1 MDEEAFPVARERV
14 GHALGERSLLD
25 FAGRV
30 SIFATTAAGSRLEIG
45 LGLKQQDLLCV
56 YGAPPLELATVPPG
70 AVQVSPLVPG
80 SASLEDVTPG
90 SLAGVILAAPPG
102 TVERRYA
109 LALALRGLKAGGRL
123 IAMAPKEKGGSR
135 LGKELE
141 AFGCAVK
148 ETGRRH
154 QRICHTE
161 RPKAPVGL
169 DEAIAAGAPRI
180 VEGWGLWSQPGLFS
194 WDRPDPGSLL
204 LIGAL
209 PPLSGHGADLGCG
222 SGLLAQT
229 VFASPAVTGLELV
242 DLDRR
247 AIETARRNVDDPR
260 ATFHWS
266 DVRRGPPLENLD
278 FVAMN
283 PPFHDGGAEDK
294 ALGQDFIRRAHAMLR
309 KGKSLW
315 LVANRHLPYEG
326 VLTPLFAQVT
336 LRAENGGFKVYEA
349 RK

>member
-1 MDEEAFPVARERV
+1 MD
-14 GHALGERSLLD
+14 
-25 FAGRV
+25 
-30 SIFATTAAGSRLEIG
+30 
-45 LGLKQQDLLCV
+45 
-56 YGAPPLELATVPPG
+56 LATVPPG

-80 SASLEDVTPG
+80 AASLEDMAPG
-90 SLAGVILAAPPG
+90 SLASVILAAPPG
-102 TVERRYA
+102 TVERRYV
-109 LALALRGLKAGGRL
+109 LALALRGLKPGGRL

-141 AFGCAVK
+141 AFGCVVK
-148 ETGRRH
+148 EAGRRH

-169 DEAIAAGAPRI
+169 DEAIAAGAPRL

-222 SGLLAQT
+222 SGLLAQAIL
-229 VFASPAVTGLELV
+229 ASPAVKQLELV

-247 AIETARRNVDDPR
+247 AIETARRNVADPR
-260 ATFHWS
+260 AAFHWI
-266 DVRRGPPLENLD
+266 DARRAPALENLD
-278 FVAMN
+278 FVVMN

-294 ALGQDFIRRAHAMLR
+294 ALGQDFIRRAHQILR

-326 VLTPLFAQVT
+326 VLTPLFATVT
-336 LRAENGGFKVYEA
+336 PKADSGGFKVYEA